1 MRARGALG
9 RSKRPA
15 AWLACALLLV
25 APAARAQ
32 DAAGGPETGEVNVAG
47 LVERLAGDD
56 EADRQDARERLSRL
70 GAGGQEA
77 LRKLLAH
84 ADPDV
89 RFQLLELLGERDARV
104 ELLLREIIEKRASSS
119 GTFASALA
127 ARAELLKEAGQIETR
142 LALARLARTKAGR
155 SQLSARWVTT
165 SLDLLAELLRLAP
178 ATPPDVASLAAL
190 LEVDLGIGISE
201 LASCFAAVPRD
212 QAIAVLRAACGQGAA
227 IVRTRAA
234 WILAEVAGP
243 QEGQAAA
250 RALVP
255 LLTHPHAGVRR
266 AGLRALSNL
275 SVPDDADPLVLAG
288 RLATDQDPLVAE
300 EALRLAGERRL
311 TFAREAA
318 EKLAAD
324 PATTPPLRRQAVR
337 TLGLLE
343 QPGAAVLLRKLA
355 MDGSDSEL
363 QVLAG
368 WALGAVHAPDA
379 PGLVRALTA
388 QPELA
393 GDERLYTGLARS
405 GGEGALDVLL
415 ALMQAPPPGGDPND
429 IHLVRRARAIEA
441 LGLLKDPPPRL
452 FETLAEL
459 VQRAAAKNPRQRFNE
474 ELDDID
480 GEALRAVQGLVRL
493 ADAGA
498 EAARDTLARLVIKT
512 SRDTP
517 LLALLEGVS
526 TAGPPKDPIL
536 VAQLTQSLVAN
547 LGRDRAAG
555 AAARALA
562 RVDSA
567 RARVELSRLIGRFR
581 GGIGL
586 QGGDGL
592 ELVRVLARCGDP
604 GPLRPAIQEARNKLK
619 DEQRPGMDRL
629 DRQNGLGIE
638 LLYGGQ
644 FDEAIVEFRRMLWC
658 EPANSVAA
666 YNVACG
672 HALSGRTEEAL
683 RALRR
688 SLRCGYGDP
697 THMMADSDLDSLRAD
712 PRFARIMSRLRA
724 DEETDV
730 VATGDD
736 WPPDA
741 EPGEPGTRGE
751 RPENPDV
758 PADARQPR

>member
-1 MRARGALG
+1 MSARG
-9 RSKRPA
+9 
-15 AWLACALLLV
+15 LAPSCALVVLL
-25 APAARAQ
+25 AAGPARAQ
-32 DAAGGPETGEVNVAG
+32 EAPPPEVDVAA
-47 LVERLAGDD
+47 LVERLAGPD

-77 LRKLLAH
+77 LRKLLGH

-104 ELLLREIIEKRASSS
+104 ELLLREIIEKRSSNS
-119 GTFASALA
+119 GTFAAALV
-127 ARAELLKEAGQIETR
+127 ARGELLEEAGQVETR
-142 LALARLARTKAGR
+142 LALARVARTKAGR
-155 SQLSARWVTT
+155 SQLAARWVTT
-165 SLDLLAELLRLAP
+165 SLDLLGELLRLAP
-178 ATPPDVASLAAL
+178 ATPPDVAALAAL
-190 LEVDLGIGISE
+190 LEVDLGVGISE
-201 LASCFAAVPRD
+201 LATCFAAVPRD
-212 QAIAVLRAACGQGAA
+212 QALAVLRAACGQGAP

-234 WILAEVAGP
+234 WILGEVAGP
-243 QEGQAAA
+243 QDGQAAA
-250 RALVP
+250 RAIVP
-255 LLTHPHAGVRR
+255 LLTHAHAGVRR
-266 AGLRALSNL
+266 AGLRALEHL

-288 RLATDQDPLVAE
+288 RLTTDADPLVAE

-311 TFAREAA
+311 TFTREAA

-355 MDGSDSEL
+355 MDGSDQEL

-393 GDERLYTGLARS
+393 GDERLYAGLARS
-405 GGEGALDVLL
+405 GGEQALDVLL
-415 ALMQAPPPGGDPND
+415 GLMEPPPPGGDPND

-441 LGLLKDPPPRL
+441 LGLVKDPPPRL
-452 FETLAEL
+452 FDALTGL
-459 VQRAAAKNPRQRFNE
+459 VQAAASMNPRQRFNE
-474 ELDDID
+474 ELDDAE
-480 GEALRAVQGLVRL
+480 GEGLRAVQGLVRL

-498 EAARDTLARLVIKT
+498 EPAREALARLAVKT
-512 SRDTP
+512 MREPP
-517 LLALLEGVS
+517 LQAILEGVA
-526 TAGPPKDPIL
+526 TAGPPKDPVL
-536 VAQLTQSLVAN
+536 AAQLTQSLVQN
-547 LGRDRAAG
+547 LGRVAAP
-555 AAARALA
+555 AARALA
-562 RVDSA
+562 RVDPA
-567 RARVELSRLIGRFR
+567 RARVELSRLVGRIR
-581 GGIGL
+581 VGL
-586 QGGDGL
+586 ESGTGL
-592 ELVRVLARCGDP
+592 ELVRVLARCGDA

-644 FDEAIVEFRRMLWC
+644 FDEAIVEFRRMMWC
-658 EPANSVAA
+658 EPTNAVAA

-672 HALSGRTEEAL
+672 HSLSGRTEEAL

-697 THMMADSDLDSLRAD
+697 THMMADSDLDSVRAD
-712 PRFARIMSRLRA
+712 PRFARIMARLRA

-741 EPGEPGTRGE
+741 EPGEPGARGE
-751 RPENPDV
+751 PDGAPGRP
-758 PADARQPR
+758 PR

>member
-1 MRARGALG
+1 MSRVGLAL
-9 RSKRPA
+9 S
-15 AWLACALLLV
+15 CALLL
-25 APAARAQ
+25 ASSARAQ
-32 DAAGGPETGEVNVAG
+32 DATGGEVDVAA
-47 LVERLAGDD
+47 LVERLGGAD
-56 EADRQDARERLSRL
+56 EADRQDARDRLSRL
-70 GAGGQEA
+70 GASGQET

-84 ADPDV
+84 PDPDV

-104 ELLLREIIEKRASSS
+104 ELLLREIIEKRASNS
-119 GTFASALA
+119 GTFEAALA

-142 LALARLARTKAGR
+142 LALARVARTKAGR
-155 SQLSARWVTT
+155 SQLAARWVTT
-165 SLDLLAELLRLAP
+165 SLDLLGELLRLSP
-178 ATPPDVASLAAL
+178 ATPPDVASLSAL
-190 LEVDLGIGISE
+190 LEVDLGVGISE
-201 LASCFAAVPRD
+201 LAGCFAAVPRD
-212 QAIAVLRAACGQGAA
+212 QALAVLRAACGQGSP

-234 WILAEVAGP
+234 WILGDVAGP
-243 QEGQAAA
+243 QDGQAAA

-255 LLTHPHAGVRR
+255 LLTHAHPGVRR
-266 AGLRALSNL
+266 AGLRAMSNL
-275 SVPDDADPLVLAG
+275 SVADDADPLVLAG
-288 RLATDQDPLVAE
+288 RLATDPDPLVAE
-300 EALRLAGERRL
+300 EALRLAGERHL

-355 MDGSDSEL
+355 MDGSDTEL

-379 PGLVRALTA
+379 PGLVRALSA

-405 GGEGALDVLL
+405 GGEAALDVLL
-415 ALMQAPPPGGDPND
+415 ALMEAPPPGGDPND

-441 LGLLKDPPPRL
+441 LGLVKDPPPRL
-452 FETLAEL
+452 FDALADL
-459 VQRAAAKNPRQRFNE
+459 VQRAAAMNPRQRFNE
-474 ELDDID
+474 ELDDAE
-480 GEALRAVQGLVRL
+480 GEGLRAVQGLVRL
-493 ADAGA
+493 ADAGS
-498 EAARDTLARLVIKT
+498 EAARETLARLVVKT
-512 SRDTP
+512 TRDPP
-517 LLALLEGVS
+517 LTALLEGVT
-526 TAGPPKDPIL
+526 TAGPPKDTVL
-536 VAQLTQSLVAN
+536 TAQLTQSLVVN
-547 LGRDRAAG
+547 LGREAAP
-555 AAARALA
+555 AARALA
-562 RVDSA
+562 RVDST
-567 RARVELSRLIGRFR
+567 RARVELSRLLGRFR
-581 GGIGL
+581 GGVGL
-586 QGGDGL
+586 QGGQGL
-592 ELVRVLARCGDP
+592 ELVRVLARCGDA

-619 DEQRPGMDRL
+619 DETRPGMDRL

-658 EPANSVAA
+658 EPTNAVAA

-672 HALSGRTEEAL
+672 HALSGRSEEAL

-712 PRFARIMSRLRA
+712 PRFARIMARLRA

-751 RPENPDV
+751 REPNLPG
-758 PADARQPR
+758 DARPPR